1 MRAARQIAAEC
12 RVVTEAAEAEA
23 EAEAAAAAR
32 QRRLRDA
39 AAHADEL
46 AALRGEVVRK
56 MMMMMTVL
64 RVRIRVLAVSL

>member
-32 QRRLRDA
+32 QRRLREA

-46 AALRGEVVRK
+46 AALREEVVRK
-56 MMMMMTVL
+56 MMMVMTAL
-64 RVRIRVLAVSL
+64 RVRIRVPTGSL

>member
-23 EAEAAAAAR
+23 EAAAPAR

-56 MMMMMTVL
+56 MMMMMTAL
-64 RVRIRVLAVSL
+64 RVRIRVPAVSL

>member
-1 MRAARQIAAEC
+1 MRATRQIAAEC

-23 EAEAAAAAR
+23 EAAAPAR

-56 MMMMMTVL
+56 MMMMMTAL
-64 RVRIRVLAVSL
+64 RVRIRVPAVSL

>member
-1 MRAARQIAAEC
+1 M
-12 RVVTEAAEAEA
+12 VTEAGEAEA

-39 AAHADEL
+39 AAHANEL

-56 MMMMMTVL
+56 MMTMMTAL
-64 RVRIRVLAVSL
+64 RARIRGPAVPL

>member
-39 AAHADEL
+39 AAHANEL

-56 MMMMMTVL
+56 MMMMMTAL
-64 RVRIRVLAVSL
+64 RVRIRVPAVSL